1 MRELAVLDP
10 PLARRYL
17 EAVAVV
23 APRIETRLSDRV
35 FANRVTS
42 SSADPPAIR
51 LASWRAERRAFGAR
65 LRRLARAEGSL
76 VLADVRDCYGSI
88 RPGVVH
94 ASLTRLGCDRV
105 AALEVAAVLGRIA
118 EAGRPGLPVG
128 PVSSAVLAN
137 AVLAP
142 IDEALASAGIAHL
155 RWVDD
160 VVALVSGSGAPSGVL
175 ELLCAA
181 LAGVGLELNAA
192 KTRVMASGE
201 IARDRGVAIS
211 RAGASLG

>member
-23 APRIETRLSDRV
+23 APRIEARLSDRV
-35 FANRVTS
+35 FANRVAS

-65 LRRLARAEGSL
+65 LRCLARAEGSV

-88 RPGVVH
+88 RPGVVR
-94 ASLTRLGCDRV
+94 ASLERLGCDRGAARDV
-105 AALEVAAVLGRIA
+105 AVVLERID

-128 PVSSAVLAN
+128 PAASAVLAN
-137 AVLAP
+137 AVLSP
-142 IDEALASAGIAHL
+142 IDEALASAGIRHL

-160 VVALVSGSGAPSGVL
+160 VVALVLGSGAPDVVL
-175 ELLCAA
+175 ELLSAA
-181 LAGVGLELNAA
+181 LGGVGLELNAT
-192 KTRVMASGE
+192 KTRVMAPGE

-211 RAGASLG
+211 RAGPSLG